1 MAATVDGHQI
11 TLTEKDGAK
20 YLFLPA
26 SADMTQLSLTFV
38 TEPASHKVM
47 LSGNKGMTYLS
58 DAVDVTEVAA
68 VGADGYREITAS
80 VGKGKQPLT
89 FRVMQASAIPTMYLT
104 SSDAAQGRDWVDAS
118 KSNAATGTMNL
129 IGADGTPVYS
139 GELKQIKARGNSTFT
154 YAEKKSYQIKL
165 AEAGDLLVTGEQVK
179 TWVLLA
185 SYFDATQMHDK
196 LIKDL
201 AAELGLAYTASCD
214 WVSLYYDGVY
224 RGIYLLSEKNSVGET
239 SVAITDMEQAYE
251 QLNEGYGTDMTT
263 ALAEN
268 SYGQQYQYTKDLT
281 EPENITGGYLIELN
295 HDMWDEASGFKTR
308 QGVAFNIKSP
318 EWCGDSAMKYI
329 SEYYQAFEDAVYA
342 TDDTGA
348 YTGYNASTGKYFY
361 DYVDMDSLVKV
372 FLLQELSLNCD
383 GFISSVYFYKDA
395 DGKMFAGPIW
405 DQDMTFGTG
414 WTKTNAADIEDYHY
428 LAKALIQIPAFK
440 TAVVE
445 YYSSTFAPAVREWLG
460 NNGTIAHQYSLLKN
474 SAAMNYTLWEYIR
487 IGNPENEGH
496 IWQGASY
503 QSVVDEMT
511 TWIENRLANMD
522 SRFKLQSTVAGDVN
536 GDGEVN
542 SDDAVCILRY
552 LAGYDVDVKIENGDV
567 NGDDT
572 VNSDD
577 AVCILRNL
585 AGLD

>member
-1 MAATVDGHQI
+1 M
-11 TLTEKDGAK
+11 
-20 YLFLPA
+20 
-26 SADMTQLSLTFV
+26 
-38 TEPASHKVM
+38 
-47 LSGNKGMTYLS
+47 
-58 DAVDVTEVAA
+58 
-68 VGADGYREITAS
+68 
-80 VGKGKQPLT
+80 
-89 FRVMQASAIPTMYLT
+89 
-104 SSDAAQGRDWVDAS
+104 
-118 KSNAATGTMNL
+118 
-129 IGADGTPVYS
+129 
-139 GELKQIKARGNSTFT
+139 
-154 YAEKKSYQIKL
+154 
-165 AEAGDLLVTGEQVK
+165 
-179 TWVLLA
+179 LLA

-196 LIKDL
+196 MVKDL

-214 WVSLYYDGVY
+214 WVNLYYDGVY

-295 HDMWDEASGFKTR
+295 HDKWDEASGFKTR
-308 QGVAFNIKSP
+308 QSVAFNVKSP
-318 EWCGDSAMKYI
+318 EWCGEAAMKYI

-460 NNGTIAHQYSLLKN
+460 NNGTIAHQYSLLKDN
-474 SAAMNYTLWEYIR
+474 AAMNYTIWDYIR

-503 QSVVDEMT
+503 QGVVDEMT

-536 GDGEVN
+536 GDGEV
-542 SDDAVCILRY
+542 DVADAIALLRY
-552 LAGYDVDVKIENGDV
+552 LAGYGDESTIPANGDFNGDGEVDVA
-567 NGDDT
+567 
-572 VNSDD
+572 D
-577 AVCILRNL
+577 AIALLRYL
-585 AGLD
+585 AGYTD

>member
-1 MAATVDGHQI
+1 
-11 TLTEKDGAK
+11 
-20 YLFLPA
+20 
-26 SADMTQLSLTFV
+26 
-38 TEPASHKVM
+38 
-47 LSGNKGMTYLS
+47 
-58 DAVDVTEVAA
+58 
-68 VGADGYREITAS
+68 
-80 VGKGKQPLT
+80 
-89 FRVMQASAIPTMYLT
+89 
-104 SSDAAQGRDWVDAS
+104 
-118 KSNAATGTMNL
+118 
-129 IGADGTPVYS
+129 
-139 GELKQIKARGNSTFT
+139 
-154 YAEKKSYQIKL
+154 
-165 AEAGDLLVTGEQVK
+165 
-179 TWVLLA
+179 
-185 SYFDATQMHDK
+185 
-196 LIKDL
+196 
-201 AAELGLAYTASCD
+201 
-214 WVSLYYDGVY
+214 
-224 RGIYLLSEKNSVGET
+224 
-239 SVAITDMEQAYE
+239 MEQAYE

-268 SYGQQYQYTKDLT
+268 SYDQQYQYTKDLT

-295 HDMWDEASGFKTR
+295 HNMWDEASGFKTR
-308 QGVAFNIKSP
+308 QSVAFNVKSP

-474 SAAMNYTLWEYIR
+474 SAAMNYTLWDYIR
-487 IGNPENEGH
+487 IGNPEATFGRARA
-496 IWQGASY
+496 IRVLW
-503 QSVVDEMT
+503 M
-511 TWIENRLANMD
+511 R
-522 SRFKLQSTVAGDVN
+522 
-536 GDGEVN
+536 
-542 SDDAVCILRY
+542 
-552 LAGYDVDVKIENGDV
+552 
-567 NGDDT
+567 
-572 VNSDD
+572 
-577 AVCILRNL
+577 
-585 AGLD
+585 